1 MKKAAIYLTLFI
13 SLFITSCS
21 INDNTPDV
29 NITESDLIGDWK
41 ITNVYTEN
49 GKVSL
54 NANGTTV
61 SGDYSATGKDYNINM
76 SFTDSPKKVSTSGSI
91 TIVAT
96 VTIAGQTQT
105 QEESS
110 GEIPNTTGEWSLKN
124 NILTVK
130 GTQETGELT
139 IVKFE
144 NNSLVL
150 KQALKASQSL
160 GSLLNIKVTGE
171 QYISLKKQ

>member
-1 MKKAAIYLTLFI
+1 MKKTAIYLALFI

-21 INDNTPDV
+21 VNDNTPNV

-41 ITNVYTEN
+41 ITNIYTEN

-61 SGDYSATGKDYNINM
+61 SGTYSATGKDYKINM
-76 SFTDSPKKVSTSGSI
+76 SFTDTPKKVSTSGSV

-96 VTIAGQTQT
+96 TTIAGQTQT
-105 QEESS
+105 QEQAS
-110 GEIPNTTGEWSLKN
+110 GEVPNTTGEWSLNN

-144 NNSLVL
+144 NNTIVL
-150 KQALKASQSL
+150 KQALKATQSL
-160 GSLLNIKVTGE
+160 GSLLNIKVTGSY
-171 QYISLKKQ
+171 YITLTK